1 VVARQKQP
9 IVATQ
14 LPNNLRKQPPS
25 PAQDDDMMSK
35 QYESKRG
42 VDLISGV
49 LLFVN
54 FLGEFP
60 RSSTYLFECVLLG
73 AVIGYIVRLLEER
86 LTELRR
92 IRRMLD
98 RYIANAQANLVL
110 QTDEFWRLGMLQRVG
125 AAELSERELSRLCR
139 RIVNYGLQDPRHRET
154 STVFKDHRESLS
166 GLLRWASR
174 EGIDLSDA
182 LTVMR
187 RQAEEPDRQR
197 GLQ

>member
-1 VVARQKQP
+1 V
-9 IVATQ
+9 
-14 LPNNLRKQPPS
+14 
-25 PAQDDDMMSK
+25 SK
-35 QYESKRG
+35 QSEGKRG

-73 AVIGYIVRLLEER
+73 AVMGYIVRLLEER

-110 QTDEFWRLGMLQRVG
+110 QTDEFWRLGMLQKSGLRNSVSVNSLAF
-125 AAELSERELSRLCR
+125 AAESSVTDYKTLDIEKYLLSLK
-139 RIVNYGLQDPRHRET
+139 T
-154 STVFKDHRESLS
+154 TVSL
-166 GLLRWASR
+166 
-174 EGIDLSDA
+174 
-182 LTVMR
+182 
-187 RQAEEPDRQR
+187 
-197 GLQ
+197 

>member
-1 VVARQKQP
+1 
-9 IVATQ
+9 
-14 LPNNLRKQPPS
+14 
-25 PAQDDDMMSK
+25 MSK
-35 QYESKRG
+35 QSEGKRC
-42 VDLISGV
+42 VDLISGM

-60 RSSTYLFECVLLG
+60 RSSMYLFECVLLG

-92 IRRMLD
+92 IRRMGD

-110 QTDEFWRLGMLQRVG
+110 QTDEFWRLGMLQKVG
-125 AAELSERELSRLCR
+125 AAELNERELSRLCR
-139 RIVNYGLQDPRHRET
+139 RIVNYGLQDPRHREV

-174 EGIDLSDA
+174 QSIDMSNA
-182 LTVMR
+182 LAVMR
-187 RQAEEPDRQR
+187 RQAEELDGQS
-197 GLQ
+197 GLE

>member
-1 VVARQKQP
+1 
-9 IVATQ
+9 
-14 LPNNLRKQPPS
+14 
-25 PAQDDDMMSK
+25 
-35 QYESKRG
+35 
-42 VDLISGV
+42 
-49 LLFVN
+49 
-54 FLGEFP
+54 
-60 RSSTYLFECVLLG
+60 
-73 AVIGYIVRLLEER
+73 
-86 LTELRR
+86 
-92 IRRMLD
+92 MLD

-110 QTDEFWRLGMLQRVG
+110 QTDEFWRLGMLQKVG

-139 RIVNYGLQDPRHRET
+139 LIVNYGLQDPRHRET

-182 LTVMR
+182 LAVMR

>member
-1 VVARQKQP
+1 
-9 IVATQ
+9 
-14 LPNNLRKQPPS
+14 
-25 PAQDDDMMSK
+25 MSK
-35 QYESKRG
+35 QSEDKRS

-60 RSSTYLFECVLLG
+60 RSSMYLFECVLLG
-73 AVIGYIVRLLEER
+73 CVIGYIVRLLEER

-98 RYIANAQANLVL
+98 RYIANARANLVL
-110 QTDEFWRLGMLQRVG
+110 QTDEFWRLGMLQKVG
-125 AAELSERELSRLCR
+125 AAELNEHELSGLCR
-139 RIVNYGLQDPRHRET
+139 RIVNYGLQDPRHREV
-154 STVFKDHRESLS
+154 STVFKDHREPLS

-182 LTVMR
+182 LAVMR
-187 RQAEEPDRQR
+187 RQAEEPDRQT

>member
-1 VVARQKQP
+1 M
-9 IVATQ
+9 Q
-14 LPNNLRKQPPS
+14 LPNNSRKQAP
-25 PAQDDDMMSK
+25 PAQDDDKMSK
-35 QYESKRG
+35 QSEGKPG
-42 VDLISGV
+42 VNLISGV

-60 RSSTYLFECVLLG
+60 RNSTHLFIYVLLG
-73 AVIGYIVRLLEER
+73 CVIGYIVRLLEER
-86 LTELRR
+86 RAELKRM
-92 IRRMLD
+92 RRMLD

-110 QTDEFWRLGMLQRVG
+110 QTDEFWRLGMLQKVG
-125 AAELSERELSRLCR
+125 AAELNERELSLLCR

-182 LTVMR
+182 LAVMR
-187 RQAEEPDRQR
+187 RLAES
-197 GLQ
+197 